1 MTTSRSQRMRSLRSE
16 GTAQAAIERDLDVS
30 RETIHDLERYADLL
44 RRWTRKIN
52 LVAPAELDRLWRRH
66 FVDAAALAPRV
77 ECVKSWVDLGS
88 GGGLPAIPLALL
100 AREWSAETRF
110 SVVEADHR
118 KAAFLRTAS
127 AELSLDLEVHAV
139 RIENLEVSADVVSA
153 RALASVDRILGLLD
167 ASEISVERVI
177 LLKGRLATDELTSAA
192 RSWHMRL
199 LQDEHPYSVDSY
211 ILEIEGTF
219 RRARTDN
226 TG

>member
-1 MTTSRSQRMRSLRSE
+1 MSASRYEPGRGFDSE
-16 GTAQAAIERDLDVS
+16 DSAQAGIAQALDVS
-30 RETIHDLERYADLL
+30 RETFHDLERYVDLL
-44 RRWTRKIN
+44 TRWTRKIN
-52 LVAPAELDRLWRRH
+52 LVAPAELSRLWRRH
-66 FVDAAALAPRV
+66 IVDAVALLPRV
-77 ECVKSWVDLGS
+77 QGARSWVDLGS

-100 AREWSAETRF
+100 ARARGARTDF
-110 SVVEADHR
+110 TVVEADHR

-127 AELSLDLEVHAV
+127 AELALNLTVYAV
-139 RIENLEVSADVVSA
+139 RIEDLDVSADIASA
-153 RALASVDRILGLLD
+153 RALASVDRILDLID
-167 ASEISVERVI
+167 ASKISVGRVI
-177 LLKGRLATDELTSAA
+177 LLKGRSATDELTRAA